1 MSTEPI
7 PLSEIIAEMSEE
19 DQAWVERQSAQWI
32 AEEYARRAADGK
44 SGEPQAVGEPQPDA
58 AGYRADADQ
67 SPQGA
72 SDGRPH
78 SRAR

>member
-32 AEEYARRAADGK
+32 AEEYARRAARGEG
-44 SGEPQAVGEPQPDA
+44 GEPWSVERERQAVGEPRSDA
-58 AGYRADADQ
+58 AGYRADTD
-67 SPQGA
+67 
-72 SDGRPH
+72 
-78 SRAR
+78 

>member
-44 SGEPQAVGEPQPDA
+44 SGEPQPDA